1 MSEPQLSTR
10 RDFIGGAGLLAL
22 TAATSARGTVGREIA
37 KVLADRRGPADLES
51 PADLRTRV
59 VSFHADRPYLD
70 VTGRGVPYVP
80 PQGLRSADVLSGL
93 DETAL
98 RRAHPYL

>member
-1 MSEPQLSTR
+1 MSELQLSTR

-22 TAATSARGTVGREIA
+22 TAATCASGTVGPEIA
-37 KVLADRRGPADLES
+37 KVSADRWDPPDLES
-51 PADLRTRV
+51 PADLHAQV

-70 VTGRGVPYVP
+70 VTGRGVPYIA

-98 RRAHPYL
+98 RQAHPYL